1 MILVTGGAGF
11 IGSHTVELLLK
22 EGFEVVILDNLRTGT
37 IDNIPK
43 STKVKF
49 IKGDIRD
56 EELVK
61 RIMREVEGVIH
72 LATIV
77 SVDEFNYYQKLL
89 IFPY

>member
-1 MILVTGGAGF
+1 MILVTGGARF
-11 IGSHTVELLLK
+11 IGSHTVKLLLK

-37 IDNIPK
+37 VDNVQK

-61 RIMREVEGVIH
+61 KVMREVEGVNIWQQSR
-72 LATIV
+72 V
-77 SVDEFNYYQKLL
+77 
-89 IFPY
+89 

>member
-11 IGSHTVELLLK
+11 IGSHTVKLLLK

-37 IDNIPK
+37 VDNVQK
-43 STKVKF
+43 STKVKL

-61 RIMREVEGVIH
+61 KVMREVEGVNIWQQSR
-72 LATIV
+72 V
-77 SVDEFNYYQKLL
+77 
-89 IFPY
+89 

>member
-22 EGFEVVILDNLRTGT
+22 EGFEVIILDNLRTGT

-49 IKGDIRD
+49 VKGDIRND
-56 EELVK
+56 EVVK
-61 RIMREVEGVIH
+61 NNERSRRRNTSGSNRERR
-72 LATIV
+72 
-77 SVDEFNYYQKLL
+77 
-89 IFPY
+89 